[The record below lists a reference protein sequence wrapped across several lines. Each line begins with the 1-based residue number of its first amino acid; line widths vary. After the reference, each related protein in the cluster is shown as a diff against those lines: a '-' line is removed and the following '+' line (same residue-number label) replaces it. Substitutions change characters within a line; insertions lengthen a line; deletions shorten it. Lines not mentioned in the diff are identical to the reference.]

1 MSDTMSKVHEIRREW
16 QTQRSK
22 MYLVCQKINE
32 LEEELAQAKASKRAI
47 QRELT
52 SLEVQEKELLSEVK
66 YLGPAKAA
74 SKMKLAKAVTSS
86 VKESFSHLTQGEK
99 EELVKSL
106 LGDLLK

>member
-16 QTQRSK
+16 QQVRSK
-22 MYLVCQKINE
+22 MYLTCQKINE
-32 LEEELAQAKASKRAI
+32 LEEELAQTRASKRTL

-52 SLEVQEKELLSEVK
+52 SLEVKEKELLGEVMHC
-66 YLGPAKAA
+66 GPSKTAKVE
-74 SKMKLAKAVTSS
+74 KAISTC

>member
-16 QTQRSK
+16 QQVRSK
-22 MYLVCQKINE
+22 MYLTCQKINE
-32 LEEELAQAKASKRAI
+32 LEEELAQTRASKRTL

-52 SLEVQEKELLSEVK
+52 SLEVKEKELLGEVK
-66 YLGPAKAA
+66 YCGPSKTVKVEKAI
-74 SKMKLAKAVTSS
+74 STC
-86 VKESFSHLTQGEK
+86 VKESLSHLTQGER

>member
-32 LEEELAQAKASKRAI
+32 LEEELAQARASKRAL

-52 SLEVQEKELLSEVK
+52 SLEVMEKELLGEVK
-66 YLGPAKAA
+66 HCGSAKAT
-74 SKMKLAKAVTSS
+74 SKVVTSS

>member
-16 QTQRSK
+16 QETRSK
-22 MYLVCQKINE
+22 MFLTCQKINE
-32 LEEELAQAKASKRAI
+32 LEEELAQTRASKRSL
-47 QRELT
+47 QRKLT
-52 SLEVQEKELLSEVK
+52 SLEVKEKELLGEVK
-66 YLGPAKAA
+66 YCGPSKSAKVE
-74 SKMKLAKAVTSS
+74 KAISAC

>member
-16 QTQRSK
+16 QQVRSK
-22 MYLVCQKINE
+22 MYLTCQKINE
-32 LEEELAQAKASKRAI
+32 LEEELAQARASKRSL

-52 SLEVQEKELLSEVK
+52 SFEVKEKELLGEVK
-66 YLGPAKAA
+66 CCGPSKAA
-74 SKMKLAKAVTSS
+74 KVEKAISAA
-86 VKESFSHLTQGEK
+86 VKESFSHLTKEGK

>member
-1 MSDTMSKVHEIRREW
+1 MSKVHEIRREW

-32 LEEELAQAKASKRAI
+32 LEEELAQARASKRAL

-52 SLEVQEKELLSEVK
+52 SLEVQEKELLGEVK
-66 YLGPAKAA
+66 HCGSAKAT
-74 SKMKLAKAVTSS
+74 SKIKLSKVVTSS

>member
-16 QTQRSK
+16 QQVRSR
-22 MYLVCQKINE
+22 MYLTCQKINE
-32 LEEELAQAKASKRAI
+32 LEEELAQARASKRTL

-52 SLEVQEKELLSEVK
+52 SLEVEEKELLGEIK
-66 YLGPAKAA
+66 YCGPAKAIKV
-74 SKMKLAKAVTSS
+74 KMAISAC
-86 VKESFSHLTQGEK
+86 VKESFSHLTKEEK